1 MLARGAM
8 GSCGL
13 ARTPSFVGTNAA
25 DCLFRWW
32 AAPDCGANS
41 RASSPRLWI
50 AGEAGYTA
58 PPMPTDAAPQRPDTR
73 RGSSMQRRG
82 FVLRLVLVSIAA
94 ALGLCRAADASPV
107 TAPIEQLQ
115 ATLLGIMKAGKSTP
129 FRQRY
134 DALAPVIDRTFD
146 LDSILRISVG
156 PRWAELPPQQQ
167 SALSAAFRRYT
178 IANYVSNF
186 DNFTGQRFDILPTVV
201 AAGSDQVVQTRIVPA
216 SGEAHTLNYVMRQVG
231 GGWRAID
238 ILADGSI
245 SRVAVQRSEMRSV
258 LASGGGAAL
267 LARLQQKT
275 AEMSGGQ
282 IQ

>member
-1 MLARGAM
+1 
-8 GSCGL
+8 
-13 ARTPSFVGTNAA
+13 
-25 DCLFRWW
+25 
-32 AAPDCGANS
+32 
-41 RASSPRLWI
+41 
-50 AGEAGYTA
+50 
-58 PPMPTDAAPQRPDTR
+58 MPTDAAAQPDLR

-82 FVLRLVLVSIAA
+82 FLLRLVVVSIAA
-94 ALGLCRAADASPV
+94 ALGLGRAADASPV

-129 FRQRY
+129 FRQRF